1 MKKKE
6 TEMESWNQAAKYA
19 VDRIYGI
26 IVDADGTDVTRHWI
40 DEIIDKYYESPV
52 NHPYLI
58 NLWEM
63 LGSSAISLS
72 VEFDCSI
79 SSEYVVQT
87 LIRKQSDYGHENIRR
102 FGRQGLIIRCHDKVA
117 RLENLCGGD
126 FDPQNESIQDT
137 LLDIIGYSAIGMM
150 WEEGTFLLPLKR
162 SQKKSP
168 EGVANDTTRTLELQ
182 PAPRIERSD
191 EQKLP
196 EENHAQLDLPETFLV

>member
-1 MKKKE
+1 MD
-6 TEMESWNQAAKYA
+6 SWNQAAKYA

-102 FGRQGLIIRCHDKVA
+102 FGRQGLMVRMHDKVA
-117 RLENLCGGD
+117 RLENLLSSPDGGVK
-126 FDPQNESIQDT
+126 PNNESIEDNIM
-137 LLDIIGYSAIGMM
+137 DVIGYAAIGIM
-150 WEEGTFLLPLKR
+150 WESRLFLLPLA
-162 SQKKSP
+162 
-168 EGVANDTTRTLELQ
+168 E
-182 PAPRIERSD
+182 
-191 EQKLP
+191 
-196 EENHAQLDLPETFLV
+196 